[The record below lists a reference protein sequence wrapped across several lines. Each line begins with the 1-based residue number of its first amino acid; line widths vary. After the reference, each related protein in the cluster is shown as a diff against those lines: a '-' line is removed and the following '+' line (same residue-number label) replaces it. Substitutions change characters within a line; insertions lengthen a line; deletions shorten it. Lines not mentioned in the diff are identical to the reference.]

1 MPLSRA
7 SCFPTEAWD
16 NGARFAT
23 NCPLKRESVSSFP
36 IKVEGKQGPIQ
47 NSMRTSIY
55 DGVAILGTASIV
67 SNISGSTAVNGTGV
81 DTLGMTDAALHV
93 VAQIPSGTPTG
104 ASYVVALQESPDNG
118 VTAFTAALDNT
129 GTAIGFTL
137 TQLVGATGT
146 TASGS
151 NVITSMSSVACLAV
165 GMAITGTGVAA
176 TLGAVITAILSTT
189 SIQISRNATAS
200 GSVTLSFS
208 TEGIARIE
216 GLGLNRKRFLRAVVT
231 PTFTA
236 GSSPA
241 SAVVAEIVQGGPPQQ
256 LPVSAPVSNT

>member
-1 MPLSRA
+1 MRNSI
-7 SCFPTEAWD
+7 FD
-16 NGARFAT
+16 N
-23 NCPLKRESVSSFP
+23 VSL
-36 IKVEGKQGPIQ
+36 VGG
-47 NSMRTSIY
+47 
-55 DGVAILGTASIV
+55 ASIV
-67 SNISGSTAVNGTGV
+67 SNISGSSAVNGTGV
-81 DTLGMTDAALHV
+81 DTLGMTDGALHV
-93 VAQIPSGTPTG
+93 VAQIPTGSPTG

-118 VTAFTAALDNT
+118 VTAFAAALDNT

-151 NVITSMSSVACLAV
+151 NIITSMSSVAGLAV
-165 GMAITGTGVAA
+165 GMAITGTGVVA
-176 TLGAVITAILSTT
+176 GSVITAILSTT

-216 GLGLNRKRFLRAVVT
+216 GLGVNRKRFLRAVVT
-231 PTFTA
+231 PTFTG

-241 SAVVAEIVQGGPPQQ
+241 AAVVAEIVQGGPALQ
-256 LPVSAPVSNT
+256 LPVTSTVSNT